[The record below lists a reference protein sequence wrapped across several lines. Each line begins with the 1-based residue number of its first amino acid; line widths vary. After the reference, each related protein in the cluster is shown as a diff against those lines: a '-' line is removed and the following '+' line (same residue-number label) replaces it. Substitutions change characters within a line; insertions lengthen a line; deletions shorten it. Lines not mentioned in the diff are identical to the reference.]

1 MNAELASKTSAIS
14 PFEQIR
20 LAREVISTEGNS
32 LLSLAQRIDSA
43 FCRAIELILSC
54 DGCVIVSGMGKA
66 GLVGQKIAATLAS
79 TGTRSHFLHPGEAVH
94 GDLGRVHS
102 SDVVLI
108 LSQSGETEEVVR
120 LLPFWKQARI
130 PLVAVTG
137 RPESTLAGQVD
148 VVLDLGPLEEAGT
161 LGLAPSTSTTAML
174 ALGDALALVIS
185 QILEFR
191 ADDFARFHPG
201 GNLGKKLAKV
211 EDIMRPLKDCRV
223 AHEAQTVR
231 QILIKAEQ
239 PGRRSGAILLMADSG
254 CLSGIFTDS
263 DLARL
268 MEGQRDQA
276 LDRPIRHV
284 MTSNPTSIPLASR
297 VTEAVELLARQK
309 ISELPVVNV
318 RQHPVGLI
326 DITDVVGILPRD
338 PTLPSETLRLPSN
351 H

>member
-1 MNAELASKTSAIS
+1 MLLRWHRREHGAI
-14 PFEQIR
+14 
-20 LAREVISTEGNS
+20 
-32 LLSLAQRIDSA
+32 
-43 FCRAIELILSC
+43 
-54 DGCVIVSGMGKA
+54 
-66 GLVGQKIAATLAS
+66 
-79 TGTRSHFLHPGEAVH
+79 FLHPGEAVH

-148 VVLDLGPLEEAGT
+148 VVLDLGPLEEAGA

-231 QILIKAEQ
+231 QILIAAEQ
-239 PGRRSGAILLMADSG
+239 PGRRSGAILLMDDSG

-284 MTSNPTSIPLASR
+284 MTSNPTTISLASR
-297 VTEAVELLARQK
+297 VTEAVELIARQK
-309 ISELPVVNV
+309 NQRTTGRECQTTSG
-318 RQHPVGLI
+318 R
-326 DITDVVGILPRD
+326 TY
-338 PTLPSETLRLPSN
+338 
-351 H
+351 

>member
-284 MTSNPTSIPLASR
+284 MTSNPTTIPLASR

-338 PTLPSETLRLPSN
+338 PTLPSETLRLPGN

>member
-1 MNAELASKTSAIS
+1 MNVELASKTSAIS

-32 LLSLAQRIDSA
+32 LLSLAQRIDSE

-148 VVLDLGPLEEAGT
+148 VVLDLGPLEEAGA

-231 QILIKAEQ
+231 QILIAAEQ
-239 PGRRSGAILLMADSG
+239 PGRRSGAILLMDDSG

-284 MTSNPTSIPLASR
+284 MTSNPTTISLASR
-297 VTEAVELLARQK
+297 VTEAVELIARQK

-338 PTLPSETLRLPSN
+338 PTLPSETLRLPGN